1 MSKHTDTLLDA
12 VQSIA
17 EIIYMEM
24 PLRYQDAWLDD
35 IMNKGMWKPDPE
47 IVEGA
52 KAVIEKYGKDAWKE
66 VGVCCRNGCEKCEQ

>member
-17 EIIYMEM
+17 EIIYMEL

-47 IVEGA
+47 IVADA
-52 KAVIEKYGKDAWKE
+52 KEVIEKFGKDAWKE
-66 VGVCCRNGCEKCEQ
+66 VGACCRNGCEKCEQ